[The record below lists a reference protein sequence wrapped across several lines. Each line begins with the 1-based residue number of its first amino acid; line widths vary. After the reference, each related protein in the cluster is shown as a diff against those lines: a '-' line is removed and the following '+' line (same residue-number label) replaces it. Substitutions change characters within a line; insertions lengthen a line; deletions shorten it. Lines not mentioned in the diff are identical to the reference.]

1 MNWKFWRKDIQS
13 EGADN
18 TGTAKLTKPKDLPD
32 RVGMYLV
39 TQLKEDPDWVW
50 SLKGALR
57 PKPGEKHTFDIKIF
71 DPKQA
76 AQKGLTIMDYN
87 SLEEHPDLVLFV
99 GSFNKNSG
107 LVNID
112 KALKDVA

>member
-1 MNWKFWRKDIQS
+1 MNWKFWQKEKPGENS
-13 EGADN
+13 SGAKE
-18 TGTAKLTKPKDLPD
+18 AKLEKPKELPQ
-32 RVGMYLV
+32 RVGMHLV
-39 TQLKEDPDWVW
+39 TKLKEDPDWVW
-50 SLKGALR
+50 SLKAALR
-57 PKPGEKHTFDIKIF
+57 PKSGEKHTFDIRIF
-71 DPKQA
+71 DPHQA

-87 SLEEHPDLVLFV
+87 SLDDHPDLFLFV